1 MHTVFT
7 FCVLAVFVIAVVEA
21 NFFPHVKEA
30 ESKVARFTHR
40 LQTVSRARRQGP
52 STDCERAIER
62 FESHAYSEECQYVFE
77 DEHDFFD
84 GLDDNYINKFCGRY
98 NCSKWLPPI
107 FKALDEECDYDTSAL
122 IGILSYSC
130 DVDDETHDVCIK
142 EWQRLGNASMNIDP
156 HFHENFE
163 MCANRTETC
172 PQACK
177 SALTYINN
185 NAGCCYADLLEID
198 NEDLQN
204 FLLGKAVFKECNMD
218 SPRRCGK

>member
-7 FCVLAVFVIAVVEA
+7 FCVLAVFVIGVVEP
-21 NFFPHVKEA
+21 NFFSHVKEA
-30 ESKVARFTHR
+30 ESKVAWFTHR
-40 LQTVSRARRQGP
+40 LQTVSRAKRQGP
-52 STDCERAIER
+52 STDCQRAIER

-84 GLDDNYINKFCGRY
+84 GLDDDYIKKYCGRY

-107 FKALDEECDYDTSAL
+107 LKVLDEECDYDVCIGITFIHIYVHTYIHTYIHTAYTAYMCEWAACMHIHMYIHNYIIIYYFSQQMGAL

-142 EWQRLGNASMNIDP
+142 EWQRLGNASMDIDP

-163 MCANRTETC
+163 
-172 PQACK
+172 
-177 SALTYINN
+177 
-185 NAGCCYADLLEID
+185 
-198 NEDLQN
+198 
-204 FLLGKAVFKECNMD
+204 V
-218 SPRRCGK
+218 